1 MTRVCV
7 CNRVIISLSHCPLD
21 LTSQDVTARLSDIDR
36 ELRFVNDS
44 YSYISS
50 VVTTLLANVSGSQ
63 TELNDAQQVN
73 CENCTRYELFYV
85 YLHV

>member
-1 MTRVCV
+1 MT
-7 CNRVIISLSHCPLD
+7 
-21 LTSQDVTARLSDIDR
+21 TQDVTARLSDIDR

-50 VVTTLLANVSGSQ
+50 VVTPLLANVSGSQ

-73 CENCTRYELFYV
+73 CET
-85 YLHV
+85 LHQIRIILCISTCVKT